1 MVDSSGYG
9 ITTDSNSH
17 LNISNNVI
25 SGNYIT
31 DTRQYQVRGLFVV
44 IDDKSKIGEGTVIWN
59 FVNIY
64 TSTIGTDCKI
74 ASHVE
79 IGGSEIGDGCKIEA
93 FAFIPPGVTIGDNVF
108 VGPHVKFGND
118 KYPNADPVWKRG
130 NVVIEN
136 NVSIG
141 LGAIILPGV
150 TIGRNSFI
158 AAGSIV
164 TKDVGKDM
172 FAMGQPAHAVHKSIF
187 EKTGGKQ

>member
-1 MVDSSGYG
+1 MV
-9 ITTDSNSH
+9 IH
-17 LNISNNVI
+17 EHELM
-25 SGNYIT
+25 
-31 DTRQYQVRGLFVV
+31 QKLKPKYQVLGEYTV
-44 IDDKSKIGEGTVIWN
+44 IDKKSSIGDRTVIWN

-64 TSTIGTDCKI
+64 NSTIGENCKI

-79 IGGSEIGDGCKIEA
+79 IGGSTIGDNCKIEA
-93 FAFIPPGVTIGDNVF
+93 FAFIPPGCTIGDNVF
-108 VGPHVKFGND
+108 IGPHVKFGND
-118 KYPNADPVWKRG
+118 KYPNADPVWKMG
-130 NVVIEN
+130 NVTVEN

-164 TKDVGKDM
+164 TKDVGRDM

-187 EKTGGKQ
+187 EKTDAKQ